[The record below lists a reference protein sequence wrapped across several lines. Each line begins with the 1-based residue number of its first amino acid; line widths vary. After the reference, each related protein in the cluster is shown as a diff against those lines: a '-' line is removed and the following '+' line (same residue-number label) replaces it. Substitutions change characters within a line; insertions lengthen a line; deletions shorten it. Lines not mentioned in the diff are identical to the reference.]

1 MKTFT
6 CPARARHCGGCPL
19 LEQPYPEQLLQKQ
32 ERVNALL
39 GAFCKPLPILGMEQ
53 PLHYRN
59 KAIATFTLADGRLG
73 CGLYEE
79 GSHRVVPFQD
89 CLLIDRRLAEIL
101 RAVVQAAG
109 KCRYSAYD
117 EDRRTGLLR
126 HVVLRRGLKTGECSV
141 TIVTP
146 TSFLP
151 GSREFVR
158 LLREACPDVTTV
170 VQNINPRQTSA
181 VLGSQEKILFGKGFV
196 SDFLC
201 GKRFGIGSRAFY
213 QINPVQTERLYQT
226 AIGFAGLTGKE
237 RVIDAY
243 CGIGT
248 IGLIAAPHAR
258 EVLGVELNAEAV
270 KNALRNARNNGVENA
285 RFLCADAGQLMD
297 RMAQAGESADLVFL
311 DPPREGAS
319 EQFLRA
325 LLRLSPARVVYISC
339 NPETQQRDLA
349 LLTKEGYRVEKIQP
363 VDLFPHTKHI
373 EAVVLLSKLNTKQ
386 HIEVELN
393 LDELDL
399 TAAESKATYE
409 EIKEYVLE
417 HTGLK
422 VSHLYIA
429 QVKQKYGIIEREN
442 YNKPKSENSRQPKCP
457 PEKEAAITEALK
469 YFGMI

>member
-59 KAIATFTLADGRLG
+59 KAIATFTMAGGRLD

-196 SDFLC
+196 SDLLC

-270 KNALRNARNNGVENA
+270 KNALQNARNNGVENA

-339 NPETQQRDLA
+339 NPETQQRNLA

-373 EAVVLLSKLNTKQ
+373 ECVALLCLQ
-386 HIEVELN
+386 G
-393 LDELDL
+393 
-399 TAAESKATYE
+399 KAGS
-409 EIKEYVLE
+409 V
-417 HTGLK
+417 
-422 VSHLYIA
+422 
-429 QVKQKYGIIEREN
+429 
-442 YNKPKSENSRQPKCP
+442 
-457 PEKEAAITEALK
+457 
-469 YFGMI
+469 